1 MEKFNCYG
9 KKYYKYLYEIDIDKD
24 KEYKEYIKRFE
35 EVRNDYSNLP
45 EISSEKEFNSLT
57 KYNQVLYC
65 RYNNYLDKYCKART
79 KDHHYTCEELAK
91 IPKGEKGIS
100 VNLTIEKAKKNYDD
114 KYKATD
120 TDTPEKIS
128 VKNADL
134 EEIFR
139 HLQSCE
145 RLRSTWTESCSNK
158 SVKTM
163 LTHKY
168 FVTKVVEL
176 QEYVKKIIEQNTE
189 KRLKL
194 IEKMKQIRLKEYIEI
209 VKSNPDIEL
218 DFNEQSGEPTCF
230 PKAAKLQEII
240 NTIFKEERS
249 CYESDSDL
257 EILFQFG
264 RTPTRALWNKL
275 STCVKK
281 SLGAGIH
288 KNLLPSCLNKENA
301 KEIKKFYKD

>member
-1 MEKFNCYG
+1 MEKFCYG
-9 KKYYKYLYEIDIDKD
+9 KIYSKYLDEAKTD
-24 KEYKEYIKRFE
+24 KEYIKRFE
-35 EVRNDYSNLP
+35 EVRDDYSNLP
-45 EISSEKEFNSLT
+45 KISSKTEFNSLT
-57 KYNQVLYC
+57 NGDKNLYC
-65 RYNNYLDKYCKART
+65 IYHNYLDKYCNTRT

-176 QEYVKKIIEQNTE
+176 Q
-189 KRLKL
+189 
-194 IEKMKQIRLKEYIEI
+194 
-209 VKSNPDIEL
+209 
-218 DFNEQSGEPTCF
+218 
-230 PKAAKLQEII
+230 
-240 NTIFKEERS
+240 
-249 CYESDSDL
+249 
-257 EILFQFG
+257 
-264 RTPTRALWNKL
+264 
-275 STCVKK
+275 
-281 SLGAGIH
+281 
-288 KNLLPSCLNKENA
+288 
-301 KEIKKFYKD
+301 